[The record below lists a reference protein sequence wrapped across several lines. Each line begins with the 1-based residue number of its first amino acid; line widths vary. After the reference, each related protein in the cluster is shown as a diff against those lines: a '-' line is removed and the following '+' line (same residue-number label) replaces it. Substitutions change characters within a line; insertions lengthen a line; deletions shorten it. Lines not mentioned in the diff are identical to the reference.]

1 MPLSKADREACMAAL
16 QDWYEGGTPTYP
28 KLSAASGINITWIK
42 EYAAIHNW
50 KTRSRGRPKTAVG
63 LEAEDAAEESDG
75 AAAGELVP
83 VGSTAERLA
92 RVMDLLF
99 REVEAIGVAAQAKR
113 RPLDKG
119 RIDALGA
126 MIRTLEK
133 FEEFARERSRDGQI
147 KRDEE
152 MGDVLR
158 RIDGRIKELARA
170 YARELGGGECE
181 RSAGAADPG

>member
-1 MPLSKADREACMAAL
+1 MPLSKADRDACMAAL
-16 QDWYEGGTPTYP
+16 QDWYEGGTPSFP
-28 KLSAASGINITWIK
+28 KLSAASGINLTSIK

-50 KTRSRGRPKTAVG
+50 KTRSPGRPKLAA
-63 LEAEDAAEESDG
+63 LEAEDPAGAVEALDQAATEPS
-75 AAAGELVP
+75 
-83 VGSTAERLA
+83 GSPEERLA
-92 RVMDLLF
+92 RVMDLLL

-133 FEEFARERSRDGQI
+133 FEEFVRERSRDGQI

-152 MGDVLR
+152 MGDVLS
-158 RIDGRIKELARA
+158 RIDGRIEELARA
-170 YARELGGGECE
+170 YAEKLGGGACQ
-181 RSAGAADPG
+181 RG

>member
-1 MPLSKADREACMAAL
+1 MAAL
-16 QDWYEGGTPTYP
+16 QDLYEGGTPTYP

-50 KTRSRGRPKTAVG
+50 KTRPVGRPKVVA
-63 LEAEDAAEESDG
+63 LEAEDVGEEVEALDQAAAEP
-75 AAAGELVP
+75 AGSPE
-83 VGSTAERLA
+83 ERLA
-92 RVMDLLF
+92 RVMDLLL
-99 REVEAIGVAAQAKR
+99 REVEAIGAAAQAKR

-133 FEEFARERSRDGQI
+133 FEAFARERSRDGQI

-152 MGDVLR
+152 MGDVLS
-158 RIDGRIKELARA
+158 RIDGRIEELARA
-170 YARELGGGECE
+170 YAEKLGGCQCE
-181 RSAGAADPG
+181 RGASAADPR